1 MLIMQK
7 NLPGRAARIA
17 GERSDRRD
25 GRDAGLESKEAE
37 GPVSRP
43 ARPGSNQRDMKRDAS
58 ELNAIRAR
66 SGGEPLRQTVALP
79 HPVRF
84 FEIRFESIGGLGA
97 HAAGQVLAAAAVL
110 RMGLN
115 GAHFSSYGS
124 EKKGSLVR
132 SFVRLGPAGRPLR
145 TSAPVEVPDG
155 IVVFHAALLR
165 SPATMAGLRQD
176 GTLIYNGPPGFHPEE
191 LAALPRT
198 ARAIRVDALGI
209 AVKEASR
216 PNAVLLGTLC
226 AAFPFLN
233 SEDVLEALSEEF
245 AGRHP
250 EAVAANERAFR
261 RGATEFEVREGV
273 GRAEGDLPI
282 ARAEAVW
289 GYETQPAGGIIP
301 EPGNTA
307 WNDLSTS
314 RTGWLPVLDRAKCI
328 HCGVCDLVCPD
339 LCLVWGDGEDG
350 GKFERELMGVDYRY
364 CKGCLRC
371 VESCPTGALAKEA
384 ESPGLA
390 DRLRVPLFP
399 GLIG

>member
-1 MLIMQK
+1 MRK
-7 NLPGRAARIA
+7 SEREVKAAREA
-17 GERSDRRD
+17 GVDLEFRPRVPCGDIPEREGRPPVRTDSGD
-25 GRDAGLESKEAE
+25 G
-37 GPVSRP
+37 P
-43 ARPGSNQRDMKRDAS
+43 
-58 ELNAIRAR
+58 R
-66 SGGEPLRQTVALP
+66 SQTVSLP
-79 HPVRF
+79 HTGRF
-84 FEIRFESIGGLGA
+84 FEVRLESIGGLGA
-97 HAAGQVLAAAAVL
+97 HAAGQVLATAAVV

-132 SFVRLGPAGRPLR
+132 SFVRLGPADRPIR
-145 TSAPVEVPDG
+145 TSAPVEAPDA

-165 SPATMAGLRQD
+165 NPATLAGLRKD
-176 GTLIYNGPPGFHPEE
+176 GTFIYNAPRGPVPEE

-198 ARAIRVDALGI
+198 ARVIRVDALGI
-209 AVKEASR
+209 AVKEQSR

-226 AAFPFLN
+226 AAFPFL
-233 SEDVLEALSEEF
+233 DTAQVLEALSEEF

-250 EAVAANERAFR
+250 EAVASNERAFR
-261 RGATEFEVREGV
+261 CGATEFETIAGA
-273 GRAEGDLPI
+273 GRAEGDLPVGRSEP
-282 ARAEAVW
+282 AW
-289 GYETQPAGGIIP
+289 GYETQPVGGIIP

-314 RTGWLPVLDRAKCI
+314 RTGWLPVLDDKKCI

-339 LCLVWGDGEDG
+339 FCLVWGEGEEG

-384 ESPGLA
+384 ETPGLA

-399 GLIG
+399 DLIG